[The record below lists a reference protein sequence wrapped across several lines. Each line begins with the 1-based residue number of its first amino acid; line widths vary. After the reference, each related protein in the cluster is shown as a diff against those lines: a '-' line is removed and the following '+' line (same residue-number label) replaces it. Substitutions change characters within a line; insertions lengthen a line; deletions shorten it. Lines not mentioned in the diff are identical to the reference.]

1 MNSSTIPSAFDEK
14 ADNPPLIPFP
24 VFLDELKGQL
34 HKVFY
39 NYPDHDPFGGKR
51 GVPDVVISEIMSRN
65 PLSVSIP
72 VANGGRGGHISE
84 ILAVLS
90 AASYESLSMALT
102 IGINSALFIQ
112 PVAKYADEAVRKAVF
127 DTFLKEQDMGGLMI
141 TEPDYGSNALHM
153 QTCYEVGGDHYHING
168 TKHWAGLTG
177 YARYWLLTARE
188 RAASGDLKRDIQF
201 FICDVKSPG
210 QQIVVEELFDN
221 LGLHQIP
228 YGRNRIDVLVPKINR
243 LEPQTSGINILLDL
257 LHRSRLQFPGMGLGF
272 IHRMMDEA
280 LQHCKQRWVGGKSLF
295 EYDQVQKRLSYLQ
308 ASFTISSA
316 MCAYSCD
323 KAALEN
329 DLSSGG
335 LVPNSFKS
343 VVTDMMQSAAQ
354 SLVQLV
360 GAKAYRFNHI
370 GARGIIDS
378 RPFQIF
384 EGSNDIL
391 YTQISESVVKMMK
404 KAKETNLYQ
413 FLVKYPATGNSAG
426 SIRNF
431 LDFELNMQLPQRKLI
446 ELGQVIG
453 RIVSMDV
460 VMVLG
465 TKGFR
470 NDLVENALAVL
481 RSEIAGLMGQFRVSD
496 NTMVIED
503 YQQDSSWLNFSA
515 AT

>member
-1 MNSSTIPSAFDEK
+1 
-14 ADNPPLIPFP
+14 
-24 VFLDELKGQL
+24 
-34 HKVFY
+34 
-39 NYPDHDPFGGKR
+39 
-51 GVPDVVISEIMSRN
+51 
-65 PLSVSIP
+65 
-72 VANGGRGGHISE
+72 
-84 ILAVLS
+84 
-90 AASYESLSMALT
+90 
-102 IGINSALFIQ
+102 
-112 PVAKYADEAVRKAVF
+112 
-127 DTFLKEQDMGGLMI
+127 
-141 TEPDYGSNALHM
+141 
-153 QTCYEVGGDHYHING
+153 
-168 TKHWAGLTG
+168 
-177 YARYWLLTARE
+177 
-188 RAASGDLKRDIQF
+188 
-201 FICDVKSPG
+201 
-210 QQIVVEELFDN
+210 
-221 LGLHQIP
+221 
-228 YGRNRIDVLVPKINR
+228 
-243 LEPQTSGINILLDL
+243 
-257 LHRSRLQFPGMGLGF
+257 
-272 IHRMMDEA
+272 
-280 LQHCKQRWVGGKSLF
+280 
-295 EYDQVQKRLSYLQ
+295 
-308 ASFTISSA
+308 
-316 MCAYSCD
+316 
-323 KAALEN
+323 
-329 DLSSGG
+329 
-335 LVPNSFKS
+335 
-343 VVTDMMQSAAQ
+343 MMQSAAQ

-446 ELGQVIG
+446 ELGQAIG